1 MEKHLKYLFLFI
13 GILITQ
19 FTWGHPMSDLEETL
33 DTFIYNAENDDHPI
47 LFKYQISKL
56 NFFASD
62 TLEIDTIM
70 LVKKDN
76 LQFFI
81 ESDISTNGNDGTVA
95 LDNSR
100 WNIETN
106 WRIGYTIEH
115 GMETETIIGRYI
127 DKNHQWM
134 PFVGFDWEKRE
145 LEAGEAD
152 KNVFG
157 QINDKNDWTAFTVGL
172 EYTLPVL
179 VVIQAKLFADGR
191 FRVQAV
197 REEIPVINRLR
208 LDLQVD
214 TDMYYRARVKYFLTN
229 NIDITSHYDND
240 GGFGIGTMLRY

>member
-1 MEKHLKYLFLFI
+1 M
-13 GILITQ
+13 GILFSQ
-19 FTWGHPMSDLEETL
+19 CSWGYHVTHTKVTIDTL
-33 DTFIYNAENDDHPI
+33 IYNSDYDDSPI
-47 LFKYQISKL
+47 QLAYQISKL
-56 NFFASD
+56 NFFVIA
-62 TLEIDTIM
+62 IDTIN
-70 LVKKDN
+70 LEQKEK
-76 LQFFI
+76 LQFSI

-127 DKNHQWM
+127 DKNQQWM

-145 LEAGEAD
+145 LETCEAD
-152 KNVFG
+152 KNLFG
-157 QINDKNDWTAFTVGL
+157 QINDKNDWTALTVGI
-172 EYTLPVL
+172 EYNLPIL

-214 TDMYYRARVKYFLTN
+214 TDMYYRARIKYFLTDN
-229 NIDITSHYDND
+229 VDITSHYDND
-240 GGFGIGTMLRY
+240 GGFGIGAMLRY